1 MKSKKLIPWN
11 KGGSIL
17 TDEQRK
23 RISDAAKNRKPLSP
37 ESRAKGNEKRKGQK
51 RSEETKLKM
60 SLVAKGKLKGPMS
73 EEQKLARSI
82 TMKGKPKKEG
92 HGSNVANA
100 LKGNISINKDGIE
113 KRVKQDTLQQYL
125 SEGWNLGGRK
135 RNI

>member
-1 MKSKKLIPWN
+1 
-11 KGGSIL
+11 
-17 TDEQRK
+17 
-23 RISDAAKNRKPLSP
+23 
-37 ESRAKGNEKRKGQK
+37 
-51 RSEETKLKM
+51 M